1 MKNVWNENVKG
12 TLLLYFGLYTI
23 ATITNSI
30 LYLAQGIF
38 EDPAGNWHEL
48 DRAILVMIVTVA
60 YALIKYIKV
69 KNFALKTLIV
79 YVPTMLLV
87 FGYVFLRGL
96 TAELAKSAYRDIF
109 ICYTMGYAVV
119 TVIVLIAGKIKG
131 SKRVTA

>member
-69 KNFALKTLIV
+69 KNFALKTLII

>member
-69 KNFALKTLIV
+69 KNFAFKTLIV

>member
-69 KNFALKTLIV
+69 KNFTLKTLIV
-79 YVPTMLLV
+79 YVPTMLLI

>member
-69 KNFALKTLIV
+69 KNDASRIRLCVLERPDCRTCKIRIQRHLH
-79 YVPTMLLV
+79 LLHY
-87 FGYVFLRGL
+87 GICSSNGHRTDRGQNQR
-96 TAELAKSAYRDIF
+96 EQKSD
-109 ICYTMGYAVV
+109 C
-119 TVIVLIAGKIKG
+119 IK
-131 SKRVTA
+131 SSYKEQ